1 MWTGLVTHELKS
13 LAEQYRKKF
22 NGAWVDG
29 YDEICYD
36 SMTCD
41 EFVGYIKECL
51 ATGKEM
57 PEVVP

>member
-1 MWTGLVTHELKS
+1 MWEKEITEELNA
-13 LAEQYRKKF
+13 LMDQYAKAHH
-22 NGAWVDG
+22 GVEADG
-29 YDEICYD
+29 YDELNCNA
-36 SMTCD
+36 MTYD